1 MAYKSQHGVDDMV
14 MLSKIGNDSILD
26 NLKKRYGGDVIY
38 TYIGNVLISV
48 NPFKQ
53 IKNLYS
59 ERNLLE
65 YRGKFRYEL
74 QPHVYAVADDMY
86 RNMYAEG
93 QSQCVIISGE
103 SGAGKTEA
111 AKLIMQY
118 IAAVSGKGADVT
130 RVKDVIL
137 ESNPLLEAFGNAKT
151 LRNNNSSRFGKYM
164 EVQFDGSGDPEGG
177 RVTNYLLEKSRVVYQ
192 TKGERNFHIFYQ
204 VLAGANAQLKSE
216 LRIESPDKY
225 NYLSAS
231 GCYTVDGVDD
241 SAEFQDVIK
250 AMKVIGLSDAEQKEI
265 WRLVVAILYLGNIQ
279 FKNNAKDEAQI
290 DQPSRK
296 ALENFAFLMQTDVAS
311 CEKALCFRT
320 ISTGTQGRSARVST
334 YACPQNS
341 EGAYYSRDA
350 LAKALYSRLFDWIVN
365 KVNVALGYKSNSS
378 SLMIG
383 ILDIYG
389 FEIFEKNGF
398 EQMVINYVNERLQ
411 QIFIELTLKTEQEE
425 YFSEGIQWEQIDYFN
440 NKICCDLI
448 ESKRPAGV
456 LTLLDDV
463 CIAPKGDDDK
473 FLGKLNENFAQHAHY
488 SSAAQASNSFTIKH
502 YAGDVEYCCEGF
514 VDKNKDLLFND
525 LVELAACT
533 SSKLIPQL
541 FPEIHAEKD
550 KKKPTTAG
558 FKIKE
563 SIGALVKALS
573 ACTPHYIRCIKPNGN
588 KRANDFDTSL
598 VMHQVKYLG
607 LLENVRIRRAGYA
620 YRQTYDKFFYRYRVC
635 CKETWPNWTGG
646 FEAGCESIL
655 KSMDLDPKQFSKG
668 KTKIFIRAPETVFNL
683 EELRERKVFIYANK
697 LQRFFLRFTLM
708 SYYYSLQKSANDSM
722 KSQKER
728 RRLSI
733 ERPFQGDYINYRENF
748 ALKDI
753 VNKNGK
759 EKVMFSHSVNKY
771 DRRSRCQ
778 RRILLLSDQAIYFI
792 AIEKNKD
799 KEDRKKRP
807 WIYVQKRRL
816 LLAGITSVDMS
827 RLADGFVVLK
837 TMNEHDQ
844 IFECRRKTEF
854 LGTLF
859 KAYKTGTLRVNY
871 NNSIGVAI
879 KASKQGGK
887 GKERMITFEKGAKP
901 ESVFKGT
908 KVQSPN
914 DGLPADTVPNLTAPE
929 ALPVVS
935 MPVYRPAMNA
945 KAPAHNSPSAAK
957 PTAKAL
963 YDFDAESS
971 MELSFKE
978 GDMLTVIDQASGD
991 WWDAELRGRR
1001 GKVPSNYLQIVKT
1014 STPAIKPPT
1023 PGGARPLPTSTTT
1036 TTSSAPSRGGFAT
1049 RGGAPARG
1057 GMAAPPP
1064 SSAGRGAPPPSRGG
1078 MAAPRGGM
1086 SAPRGGMANRGG
1098 MVR

>member
-14 MLSKIGNDSILD
+14 MLSKIANDSILD
-26 NLKKRYGGDVIY
+26 NLKKRYQADVIY

-74 QPHVYAVADDMY
+74 APHVYAVADDMY

-118 IAAVSGKGADVT
+118 IAAVSGKGVDVT

-164 EVQFDGSGDPEGG
+164 EVQFDGKGDPEGG

-204 VLAGANAQLKSE
+204 LIAGADQQLKNE
-216 LRIESPDKY
+216 LRIESPDKF

-231 GCYTVDGVDD
+231 GCYNVDGVDD
-241 SAEFQDVIK
+241 AQEFKEVVQ
-250 AMKVIGLSDAEQKEI
+250 AMKVIGLSDSEQKEV
-265 WRLVVAILYLGNIQ
+265 WRLVIAILYLGNIG

-290 DQPSRK
+290 DPSSKK
-296 ALENFAFLMQTDVAS
+296 ALENFAYLMQTDVHS
-311 CEKALCFRT
+311 CEKALCYRT

-350 LAKALYSRLFDWIVN
+350 LAKALYSRMFDWIVS
-365 KVNVALGYKSNSS
+365 KVNLALGYKQNSS

-389 FEIFEKNGF
+389 FEIFDKNGF

-425 YFSEGIQWEQIDYFN
+425 YFNEGIQWEQIDYFN

-448 ESKRPAGV
+448 EAKKPPGI

-463 CIAPKGDDDK
+463 CNFPKGDDEK
-473 FLGKLNENFAQHAHY
+473 FLQRINEAFAGHAHY
-488 SSAAQASNSFTIKH
+488 QSAAQASSNFTIKH
-502 YAGDVEYCCEGF
+502 YAGDVEYSSQGF

-525 LVELAACT
+525 LIDLAASS

-541 FPEIHAEKD
+541 FPEIHSEKD

-598 VMHQVKYLG
+598 VMHQIKYLG

-646 FEAGCESIL
+646 FEAGCEAIL
-655 KSMDLDPKQFSKG
+655 RSMDLDPKQFSKG

-708 SYYYSLQKSANDSM
+708 SYYYSIQKSANDSF
-722 KSQKER
+722 KSNKER
-728 RRLSI
+728 RRLSL

-748 ALKDI
+748 PLKDI
-753 VNKNGK
+753 VNKNGN
-759 EKVMFSHSVNKY
+759 EKMMFAHSVNKY
-771 DRRSRCQ
+771 DRRSRSQ
-778 RRILLLSDQAIYFI
+778 RRVLLLTDAAIYFV

-799 KEDRKKRP
+799 KEDRKKKP

-816 LLAGITSVDMS
+816 LLANVQTIEMS
-827 RLADGFVVLK
+827 RLSDGFVVIK
-837 TMNEHDQ
+837 TMTDHDQ
-844 IFECRRKTEF
+844 LFECRRKTEF
-854 LGTLF
+854 LGTLM
-859 KAYKTGTLRVNY
+859 KAYKTGQLRVNY

-879 KASKQGGK
+879 KANKQGGK
-887 GKERMITFEKGAKP
+887 GKERMITFEKGTRP
-901 ESVFKGT
+901 EAAIKGT
-908 KVQSPN
+908 KVSSPS
-914 DGLPADTVPNLTAPE
+914 DGLPADTIPNLTPPE

-935 MPVYRPAMNA
+935 IPIYRPAMNA
-945 KAPAHNSPSAAK
+945 KTAPSSSNSSVR

-978 GDMLTVIDQASGD
+978 GDTLTVIDQSTGD
-991 WWDAELRGRR
+991 WWDAELRGKK
-1001 GKVPSNYLQIVKT
+1001 GKVPSNYLQILKNAP
-1014 STPAIKPPT
+1014 PA
-1023 PGGARPLPTSTTT
+1023 ARPPVGRGNPPPTSTST
-1036 TTSSAPSRGGFAT
+1036 G
-1049 RGGAPARG
+1049 RG
-1057 GMAAPPP
+1057 GMANNNPPAARGGP
-1064 SSAGRGAPPPSRGG
+1064 PMGRGNVGGAPSARGGIAPRGG
-1078 MAAPRGGM
+1078 MAPRGGAAPRGGM
-1086 SAPRGGMANRGG
+1086 
-1098 MVR
+1098 VR

>member
-14 MLSKIGNDSILD
+14 MLSKIANDSILD
-26 NLKKRYGGDVIY
+26 NLKKRYAADVIY

-74 QPHVYAVADDMY
+74 APHVYAVADDMY
-86 RNMYAEG
+86 RSMYAEG

-118 IAAVSGKGADVT
+118 IAAVSGKGVDVT

-164 EVQFDGSGDPEGG
+164 EVQFDGKGDPEGG

-204 VLAGANAQLKSE
+204 LLAGANAQLKNE
-216 LRIESPDKY
+216 LRLESPDKY
-225 NYLSAS
+225 QYLSSS

-241 SAEFQDVIK
+241 SQEFQDVIK
-250 AMKVIGLSDAEQKEI
+250 AMKVIGVTEQEQKEV
-265 WRLVVAILYLGNIQ
+265 WRLIAAILNLGNIG
-279 FKNNAKDEAQI
+279 FKNNNKDEAQI
-290 DQPSRK
+290 DTSSRK
-296 ALENFAFLMQTDVAS
+296 YVTS
-311 CEKALCFRT
+311 CEKALCYRT

-350 LAKALYSRLFDWIVN
+350 LAKALYSRLFDWIVGR
-365 KVNVALGYKSNSS
+365 VNIALGYKHNSS

-425 YFSEGIQWEQIDYFN
+425 YFAEGIQWEQIDYFN

-448 ESKRPAGV
+448 DAKKPAGI
-456 LTLLDDV
+456 LTVLDDV
-463 CIAPKGDDDK
+463 CNFPKGDDDK
-473 FLGKLNENFAQHAHY
+473 FLQRMNESFGGHAHY
-488 SSAAQASNSFTIKH
+488 MSAQQASRNFTIKH
-502 YAGDVEYCCEGF
+502 YAGDVDYCTDGF

-541 FPEIHAEKD
+541 FPEINAEKD

-563 SIGALVKALS
+563 SIGALVRALS

-635 CKETWPNWTGG
+635 CKETWPNFTGG
-646 FEAGCESIL
+646 FEAGCEVIL

-683 EELRERKVFIYANK
+683 EELRERKVFTYANK

-708 SYYYSLQKSANDSM
+708 SYYYSIQKSANDSL
-722 KSQKER
+722 KSNKER

-748 ALKDI
+748 PLKD
-753 VNKNGK
+753 VVQKNGN
-759 EKVMFSHSVNKY
+759 EKMMFSHAVNKY
-771 DRRSRCQ
+771 DRRSRSQ
-778 RRILLLSDQAIYFI
+778 RRILILTDVALYFI

-807 WIYVQKRRL
+807 WIYVQKRRCL
-816 LLAGITSVDMS
+816 LTNIVSVELS
-827 RLADGFVVLK
+827 RWSDGFVIVK
-837 TMNEHDQ
+837 TMTDHDQ
-844 IFECRRKTEF
+844 MFECRRKSEF
-854 LGTLF
+854 IGTLM
-859 KAYKTGTLRVNY
+859 KAYKAVRVNY
-871 NNSIGVAI
+871 NNGIGVAI

-887 GKERMITFEKGAKP
+887 GKERQISFEKGVKP
-901 ESVFKGT
+901 ETSIKGT
-908 KVQSPN
+908 KVLAPN
-914 DGLPADTVPNLTAPE
+914 DGLPADTVPNITPPE

-935 MPVYRPAMNA
+935 IPIYRPAMNSKVA
-945 KAPAHNSPSAAK
+945 AGSSSSGASTAK

-963 YDFDAESS
+963 YDFDAESG

-978 GDMLTVIDQASGD
+978 GDILTVIDQSSGD
-991 WWDAELRGRR
+991 WWDAELRGRK
-1001 GKVPSNYLQIVKT
+1001 GKVPSNYLQLLK
-1014 STPAIKPPT
+1014 
-1023 PGGARPLPTSTTT
+1023 
-1036 TTSSAPSRGGFAT
+1036 SSAPPTRAPPPSTSTST
-1049 RGGAPARG
+1049 RGGLPQPGAPRGGMPARG
-1057 GMAAPPP
+1057 G
-1064 SSAGRGAPPPSRGG
+1064 
-1078 MAAPRGGM
+1078 AAPRGGV
-1086 SAPRGGMANRGG
+1086 APRGGMPARGG
-1098 MVR
+1098 AAPRGGIASRGGY